1 MEGRKTPMIS
11 VIMGVLYRR
20 SDLSLLARAVSSIL
34 GQSLGDFELLICDDG
49 STAEAQRYLEKQARN
64 DGRIR
69 LLRGCART
77 ELAAKLNFCLGAA
90 KGGFI
95 ARMDDDDCSL
105 PERFE
110 KQVLYLNGHTEISF
124 VGSSA
129 LLEQDGRTAGRRQFP
144 ALPQVSDFM
153 LVQPYIHPT
162 LLFRREAL
170 EAVGGY
176 CEAKRCFG
184 CEDYDLLLR
193 LYEAGFTGANLPEA
207 LLQYTLPPKGQSTR
221 TMKMRVNEVRT
232 RLVRYK
238 ALGLLPGKLLYA
250 VKPVAA
256 GLVPRPALEKMKR
269 KRWERAGY

>member
-1 MEGRKTPMIS
+1 MEGRKTPLIS

-77 ELAAKLNFCLGAA
+77 DLAAKLNFCLGAA
-90 KGGFI
+90 KGAFI

-110 KQVLYLNGHTEISF
+110 KQVLYLNDHTEISF

-129 LLEQDGRTAGRRQFP
+129 LLEQDGRPTVSGAAAGQRFYAGSALYPPNVALSARGFGGGRR
-144 ALPQVSDFM
+144 
-153 LVQPYIHPT
+153 I
-162 LLFRREAL
+162 
-170 EAVGGY
+170 
-176 CEAKRCFG
+176 
-184 CEDYDLLLR
+184 LR
-193 LYEAGFTGANLPEA
+193 SKA
-207 LLQYTLPPKGQSTR
+207 LLW
-221 TMKMRVNEVRT
+221 MR
-232 RLVRYK
+232 
-238 ALGLLPGKLLYA
+238 GL
-250 VKPVAA
+250 
-256 GLVPRPALEKMKR
+256 
-269 KRWERAGY
+269 